1 MSIIEKIMGNLENKR
16 HYREMERRAKR
27 LPADY
32 FHAYRAIQKY
42 LAIAGGPVDWPST
55 RQIFE
60 GLLDL
65 FEMGAAEG
73 KTVTDITGPDVAAF
87 CDDLIKDEPSWNDP
101 YRIKLNELI
110 NRK

>member
-1 MSIIEKIMGNLENKR
+1 MSIVENIMGNLEDKR
-16 HYREMERRAKR
+16 HYREMERRAKH

-55 RQIFE
+55 RRIFE

-101 YRIKLNELI
+101 YRIKLNESI
-110 NRK
+110 NHK